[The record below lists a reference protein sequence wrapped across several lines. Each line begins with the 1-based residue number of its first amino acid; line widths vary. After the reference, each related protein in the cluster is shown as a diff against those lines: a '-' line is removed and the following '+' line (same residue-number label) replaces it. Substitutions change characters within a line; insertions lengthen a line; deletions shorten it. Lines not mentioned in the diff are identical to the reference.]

1 MGVKDIVLSHWAKY
15 GRHFYCRYDYEG
27 VDSEAANQVMDA
39 IRENFVSGNAALPI
53 ANDSGIKL
61 VDAVEFR

>member
-1 MGVKDIVLSHWAKY
+1 
-15 GRHFYCRYDYEG
+15 
-27 VDSEAANQVMDA
+27 MDA